1 MILQDSQSKKID
13 IIFGPPGTGKTTHLL
28 GIVEA
33 ELQRGTPPDRIGY
46 FAFTKRAAKE
56 AIDRAMEKFNLNR
69 KDLKYFRTLHS
80 MAYLTL
86 GLATD
91 DVMGDKDYEDV
102 SDLLQIK
109 LKNPNKNVDYLG
121 ISTPQDPYLKLIDQA
136 KIKGVSLSNEFINCT
151 EHLEFGLERL
161 EQIDSGLTRY
171 KNKKAKLD
179 FTDMIIEFIAQQGCP
194 AFDVVIVDEAQD
206 LSFIQWQMVEIL
218 VRNSQ
223 KAYIAGDDDQAIFD
237 WAGADT
243 KRLQQIGGERH
254 VLKQSYR
261 IPRAVHHVAGDL
273 ISKVNDR
280 VQKDWNPKEEEGVV
294 MRHRMRFN
302 NHTDLSKGEWLI
314 LARTNYMLEE
324 VLNRLKQEGMFY
336 TFKNRSSVS
345 DRLIRAV
352 QGWDKLKEGA
362 VDLQTVK
369 DIYYY
374 ISGSGRI
381 QHGYK
386 EKLKQMDPAAMYDH
400 ESLTMHHGLNVDI
413 NLPWDMALDDVPE
426 SMRLY
431 MNVALRRSSFNS
443 ASNIRVSTIH
453 ASKGSEAD
461 NVMLLT
467 DLPRKAD
474 ISISKKRDDERRVF
488 YVGATRAKKSLH
500 IIASKTDR
508 EFTELL

>member
-1 MILQDSQSKKID
+1 
-13 IIFGPPGTGKTTHLL
+13 
-28 GIVEA
+28 
-33 ELQRGTPPDRIGY
+33 
-46 FAFTKRAAKE
+46 
-56 AIDRAMEKFNLNR
+56 
-69 KDLKYFRTLHS
+69 
-80 MAYLTL
+80 
-86 GLATD
+86 
-91 DVMGDKDYEDV
+91 
-102 SDLLQIK
+102 
-109 LKNPNKNVDYLG
+109 
-121 ISTPQDPYLKLIDQA
+121 
-136 KIKGVSLSNEFINCT
+136 
-151 EHLEFGLERL
+151 
-161 EQIDSGLTRY
+161 
-171 KNKKAKLD
+171 
-179 FTDMIIEFIAQQGCP
+179 
-194 AFDVVIVDEAQD
+194 
-206 LSFIQWQMVEIL
+206 
-218 VRNSQ
+218 
-223 KAYIAGDDDQAIFD
+223 
-237 WAGADT
+237 
-243 KRLQQIGGERH
+243 
-254 VLKQSYR
+254 
-261 IPRAVHHVAGDL
+261 
-273 ISKVNDR
+273 
-280 VQKDWNPKEEEGVV
+280 

-352 QGWDKLKEGA
+352 QGWDRLKEEA

-386 EKLKQMDPAAMYDH
+386 EKLKQMDPAAMYDY

-413 NLPWDMALDDVPE
+413 NLPWDAALDDVPE